1 VLWVP
6 ACAGTTGEDFRQRQL
21 LAGDDVNVLVLAE
34 TVLDKPATSNLE
46 QMALARSLADGGRV
60 IALLLGGDEA
70 AARALVARGADK
82 VVLGASAVFDGYN
95 SDTWV
100 ACAAAVAREHAAAL
114 VITAHTPTGADLA
127 PRLAFRMV
135 GACTTA
141 CTAIE
146 SRDGALLFTRAC
158 HGGNVRETLR
168 FKTGVAV
175 VTVKAGLGDA
185 LPEDALRTGVV
196 TTLNA
201 APPSRVRLIERR
213 RVAAGALRLE
223 DARAIVSGGRGL
235 NGPEGFKVLEP
246 LAAAL
251 GGAVGASRVPCD
263 LGWCSHAM
271 QIGLTGKTVT
281 PELYIAVGISGASH
295 HLAGCGNA
303 KAIVAINT
311 DKDAAIFRDAKF
323 GVVGD
328 YAKVVPALTA
338 AIRALPPIS

>member
-1 VLWVP
+1 MSILVVAEMANGQP
-6 ACAGTTGEDFRQRQL
+6 SSASIEL
-21 LAGDDVNVLVLAE
+21 L
-34 TVLDKPATSNLE
+34 
-46 QMALARSLADGGRV
+46 ALARTLSLGKPV
-60 IALLLGGDEA
+60 IVLLLGAD
-70 AARALVARGADK
+70 RASADALIARGADK
-82 VVLGASAVFDGYN
+82 VLLGSQQAFDGYN
-95 SDTWV
+95 SDTW
-100 ACAAAVAREHAAAL
+100 ATCAATIAREHAATL
-114 VITAHTPTGADLA
+114 VLAPHTPRGADLL
-127 PRLAFRMV
+127 PRLAFRLDA
-135 GACTTA
+135 ACATG
-141 CTAIE
+141 CVSVE
-146 SRDGALLFTRAC
+146 SQDGILHFSRAA

-168 FKTGVAV
+168 MKSNIAVA
-175 VTVKAGLGDA
+175 TVRAGLYDA
-185 LPEDALRTGVV
+185 LPTDAQRHGEIVE
-196 TTLNA
+196 LNE
-201 APPSRVRLIERR
+201 APPSRIRVIERKR
-213 RVAAGALRLE
+213 DAGEGVRLE
-223 DARAIVSGGRGL
+223 DAKAIVSGGRGL

-303 KAIVAINT
+303 KTIVAINT

-338 AIRALPPIS
+338 AIRALPPIM

>member
-1 VLWVP
+1 M
-6 ACAGTTGEDFRQRQL
+6 
-21 LAGDDVNVLVLAE
+21 NILVIAE
-34 TVLDKPATSNLE
+34 TALGKPATATLE
-46 QMALARSLADGGRV
+46 HLALARSLAGDGHV
-60 IALLLGGDEA
+60 LALLLGAERA
-70 AARALVARGADK
+70 AAETLIARGADK
-82 VVLGASAVFDGYN
+82 IVLGTQPVFDSYN

-100 ACAAAVAREHAAAL
+100 ACAETVAREHTATL
-114 VITAHTPTGADLA
+114 VLAAHTPAGADLA
-127 PRLAFRMV
+127 PRLAFRLH
-135 GACTTA
+135 GACATA

-146 SRDGALLFTRAC
+146 NTDGALLFTRAC
-158 HGGNVRETLR
+158 HGGNVRETLS
-168 FKTGVAV
+168 FKSGVAV
-175 VTVKAGLGDA
+175 ATVKAGLHDSLPADASRSGDII
-185 LPEDALRTGVV
+185 
-196 TTLNA
+196 TLTA
-201 APPSRVRLIERR
+201 APPSRIRVIERR
-213 RVAAGALRLE
+213 REAGGALRLE
-223 DARAIVSGGRGL
+223 DARAIVAGGRGL

-246 LAAAL
+246 LAEVL

-303 KAIVAINT
+303 KTIVAINT

-338 AIRALPPIS
+338 AIRALPSTS